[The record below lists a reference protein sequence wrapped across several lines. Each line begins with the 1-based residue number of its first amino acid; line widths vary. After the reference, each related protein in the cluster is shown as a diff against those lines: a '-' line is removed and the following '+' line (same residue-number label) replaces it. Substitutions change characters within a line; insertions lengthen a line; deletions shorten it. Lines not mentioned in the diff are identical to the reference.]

1 MMRQMAGSNTLLQTI
16 VEDQKRGRV
25 MSFYAMAFAGMSPFG
40 SLLAGVLAQKFGAPV
55 TVIASGILCVIGAGL
70 FARQLPRLRDVV
82 RPIYIQLGVLPEVAS
97 GIESASELQAV
108 TKG

>member
-1 MMRQMAGSNTLLQTI
+1 
-16 VEDQKRGRV
+16 

-40 SLLAGVLAQKFGAPV
+40 SLLAGVLAQRFGAPT
-55 TVIASGILCVIGAGL
+55 TVVASGIFCILGAIL
-70 FARQLPRLRDVV
+70 FARQLPRLREVV
-82 RPIYIQLGVLPEVAS
+82 RPIYVQLGVLPEVAS